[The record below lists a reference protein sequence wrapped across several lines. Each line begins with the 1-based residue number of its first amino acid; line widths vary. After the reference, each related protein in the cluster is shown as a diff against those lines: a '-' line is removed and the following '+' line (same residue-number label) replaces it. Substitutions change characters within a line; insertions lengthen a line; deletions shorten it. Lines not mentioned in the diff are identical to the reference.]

1 MKQKNTSISVCD
13 GIKNNNKKQ
22 IKQKKYPA
30 FLLAMESTITRMSGE
45 MGTLR
50 RMKIVQKVLEVALI
64 CIDTIVMF

>member
-1 MKQKNTSISVCD
+1 MESKITIEITS
-13 GIKNNNKKQ
+13 KAN
-22 IKQKKYPA
+22 KYPA